1 MTVDDG
7 ADLKSVP
14 LLFVRGEKMT
24 VKQMWKAFLR
34 VTPEAAGEEV
44 EVWHYGGER
53 AEQLAALTYLGIKT
67 ATSSAYPM
75 YEATGEPLPRS
86 GAYSV
91 VMKNNGEAVCVVYTT
106 RVYVVPFCD
115 VSEEHAWREGE
126 GDRSLLYWQR
136 VHREFF
142 STCMEKENLEF
153 NETTG
158 VVCEEFSRVFPTLS

>member
-44 EVWHYGGER
+44 EAWHYGGEH
-53 AEQLAALTYLGIKT
+53 ADQLAALTYLGIKT

-91 VMKNNGEAVCVVYTT
+91 VMKTNGEAVCVVYTT

-126 GDRSLLYWQR
+126 GDRSLLYWRR
-136 VHREFF
+136 VHRDFF